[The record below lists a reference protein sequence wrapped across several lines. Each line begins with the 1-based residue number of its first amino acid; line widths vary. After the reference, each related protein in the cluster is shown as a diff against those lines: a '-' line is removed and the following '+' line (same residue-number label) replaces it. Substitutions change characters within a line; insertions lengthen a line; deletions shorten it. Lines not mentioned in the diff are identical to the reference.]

1 MTYISHV
8 NTANTN
14 DLGAIADG
22 CYLFGTGL
30 GLFDVAPKDTG
41 ICTQIDES
49 LRLYFADGTSSSSHE
64 DDPVV

>member
-8 NTANTN
+8 NTTNTN
-14 DLGAIADG
+14 HLGAIADC

-30 GLFDVAPKDTG
+30 RLFDVTPKDTG
-41 ICTQIDES
+41 IGTQIDES
-49 LRLYFADGTSSSSHE
+49 FRLYFADGTSSSSHE